1 MMTFRLLLISIA
13 SFTCFSLQAQEAG
26 HYFFANVG
34 GGLHNFSYSLDNG
47 KQKGGAGLTFNAGY
61 NYFFTPHWGLE
72 TGLGINTLQST
83 ATLNYMTGTP
93 DTDTDGDAYEL
104 RTRYKNWEE
113 KQTALLLDIPLGINY
128 RRSINEKWG
137 WMTSAGVNLS
147 FPMSAKYK
155 VNGGEIATT
164 GYYSQWNVELSDM
177 PQHGFS
183 TINDR
188 FSGNATL
195 NPAFSLYAGLGGLYK
210 LSAGLDLYAGAYF
223 SQGLNS
229 MVKTS
234 GNGVYQKDGTYNGV
248 LNSNQV
254 DKARMVCAGIKIGII
269 WHFNSKKKET
279 PTQVEPE
286 IIPVAIPVQPD
297 TVVPVVEKSPEPVP
311 EAIVKPAA
319 DSVKVVPAADTVKNT
334 ALDELKAEVIKFN
347 EDESIQFNYKE
358 RDFSKEIK
366 SRLDRL
372 VRLMTE
378 SKAETIVVGHACN
391 IGSEE
396 VNNRIGLDRALRVKK
411 YLVEQGIPE
420 DKIEIQS
427 MGEKD
432 PKYPNDSPE
441 NRAKNRRVEIIVK

>member
-1 MMTFRLLLISIA
+1 MKFRILLISIA
-13 SFTCFSLQAQEAG
+13 SLTCFSLQAQEAG

-34 GGLHNFSYSLDNG
+34 GGLHNISYSLDNG
-47 KQKGGAGLTFNAGY
+47 KQKGGAGFTFNAGY
-61 NYFFTPHWGLE
+61 NYFFNPHWGLE
-72 TGLGINTLQST
+72 TGLGISTLQST

-104 RTRYKNWEE
+104 RTNYKNWEE

-137 WMTSAGVNLS
+137 WMASAGVKMS

-183 TINDR
+183 STTDR
-188 FSGNATL
+188 FSGNASL

-210 LSAGLDLYAGAYF
+210 LSPGLDLYAGAYF
-223 SQGLNS
+223 NYGLNN
-229 MVKTS
+229 MAKTS
-234 GNGVYQKDGTYNGV
+234 DDAVYQKDGTYNGV
-248 LNSNQV
+248 LNSNMV

-286 IIPVAIPVQPD
+286 IIPVAAPVQPD
-297 TVVPVVEKSPEPVP
+297 TVAPVVGKTQEKVP
-311 EAIVKPAA
+311 ETIIEPAI
-319 DSVKVVPAADTVKNT
+319 DTVKVAPAADTIKNT
-334 ALDELKAEVIKFN
+334 ALDEFKVEVIKFN
-347 EDESIQFNYKE
+347 EDQSIQFNFND
-358 RDFSKEIK
+358 RDFSKETK
-366 SRLDRL
+366 SKLDRL
-372 VRLMTE
+372 VRLMNE
-378 SKAETIVVGHACN
+378 SKAETIFVGHACN
-391 IGSEE
+391 LGSDE
-396 VNNRIGLDRALRVKK
+396 VNDRIGLDRALRVKQ
-411 YLVEQGIPE
+411 YLVEQGVPE

-427 MGEKD
+427 KGEKD
-432 PKYPNDSPE
+432 PKYPNDTPE